1 MGVSRLLNSWAMT
14 AEIVPMVASR
24 WDSVS
29 CVRSDSSCCCNS
41 ASFSLSESESAVE
54 VGGVV
59 LTQEC
64 TPMFFLSALI
74 RRSLHWPNHRKTK
87 TPGEMPPG
95 AYMTIQL
102 DSITLAAATL
112 PAAAFLGRRGVQ
124 LLENQAQN
132 RRHQY
137 RYWQDQRLRSHIV
150 RHFRRVIL
158 IFQNQPQQTND
169 EHQRALDTGVHD

>member
-14 AEIVPMVASR
+14 AEMVPIVASR
-24 WDSVS
+24 CDSVS
-29 CVRSDSSCCCNS
+29 WVRSDSSCCCND

-64 TPMFFLSALI
+64 TPMFFLSALSG
-74 RRSLHWPNHRKTK
+74 RSLQKPNSRKQKRRVTL
-87 TPGEMPPG
+87 PPG

-112 PAAAFLGRRGVQ
+112 PTAAFLGR
-124 LLENQAQN
+124 
-132 RRHQY
+132 
-137 RYWQDQRLRSHIV
+137 W
-150 RHFRRVIL
+150 
-158 IFQNQPQQTND
+158 
-169 EHQRALDTGVHD
+169 